1 MQERERSADGAERH
15 RFRYRWIIQIDEDVA
30 FNTISSFS
38 TFLEAAQSALP
49 EHARSHTSCYGRC
62 VPPGLVDIS
71 SSDCQA
77 DLSASEV

>member
-1 MQERERSADGAERH
+1 MAPDSTGHFGTRH

-49 EHARSHTSCYGRC
+49 EHAQERCFDTELRSARYHR
-62 VPPGLVDIS
+62 VKVNPVK
-71 SSDCQA
+71 A
-77 DLSASEV
+77 R